1 MTIHIISDV
10 RPRVCLALAQ
20 PCLAWTRTVHCSARS
35 EKLLPPPLHQSFF
48 PPPAEGGGGRGET
61 GEDSLPNPYRI
72 HAESIPNPELE
83 KKDKKHIHTSE
94 SAAESLL
101 PPPLPPPFPLRA
113 GRATRFPPGTKQK
126 KAAPRPPR
134 SSSGLHLR
142 SPLQN
147 PTRNKL
153 HHHACARA
161 LESLVP
167 PPSTRGKNGR
177 QKSVPNCTGSSF
189 PVVPSSSQGQ
199 FQPAH
204 TAPDE
209 VISARTAPGR
219 LLAVF
224 SKQQKI
230 K

>member
-1 MTIHIISDV
+1 M
-10 RPRVCLALAQ
+10 
-20 PCLAWTRTVHCSARS
+20 
-35 EKLLPPPLHQSFF
+35 
-48 PPPAEGGGGRGET
+48 
-61 GEDSLPNPYRI
+61 
-72 HAESIPNPELE
+72 PNPELE
-83 KKDKKHIHTSE
+83 KKDKKDIHTSE

-101 PPPLPPPFPLRA
+101 PPPPLPPLFPLRA

-142 SPLQN
+142 SSPQN

-167 PPSTRGKNGR
+167 PSPPAPEEKMGR
-177 QKSVPNCTGSSF
+177 QKSVPNCTGSF

>member
-1 MTIHIISDV
+1 M
-10 RPRVCLALAQ
+10 
-20 PCLAWTRTVHCSARS
+20 
-35 EKLLPPPLHQSFF
+35 
-48 PPPAEGGGGRGET
+48 
-61 GEDSLPNPYRI
+61 RI
-72 HAESIPNPELE
+72 HAESRVEK
-83 KKDKKHIHTSE
+83 KKDKKHTHTHKRIRRRITNTT
-94 SAAESLL
+94 L
-101 PPPLPPPFPLRA
+101 PPPSLLPFPLRA

-142 SPLQN
+142 SPPQN

-167 PPSTRGKNGR
+167 PPPAPEEKMGR
-177 QKSVPNCTGSSF
+177 QKSVPNCTG
-189 PVVPSSSQGQ
+189 SSQGQ

>member
-1 MTIHIISDV
+1 M
-10 RPRVCLALAQ
+10 
-20 PCLAWTRTVHCSARS
+20 
-35 EKLLPPPLHQSFF
+35 
-48 PPPAEGGGGRGET
+48 
-61 GEDSLPNPYRI
+61 RI
-72 HAESIPNPELE
+72 HAESRVE
-83 KKDKKHIHTSE
+83 KKKTKNTHTHTSE
-94 SAAESLL
+94 SAAESLIPHSL
-101 PPPLPPPFPLRA
+101 PLHFFPSLCGRVVPLVFLLEQNKRKRPL
-113 GRATRFPPGTKQK
+113 GRP
-126 KAAPRPPR
+126 AAPRACISGAPP
-134 SSSGLHLR
+134 
-142 SPLQN
+142 QN

-167 PPSTRGKNGR
+167 PPPAPEEKMGR
-177 QKSVPNCTGSSF
+177 QKSVPNCTG
-189 PVVPSSSQGQ
+189 SSQGQ